1 MRPSGSVG
9 VALSLCLF
17 VKSLQ
22 AESLGDERLLLVP
35 LLFLQVLQDKTLIP
49 FASYFQECW
58 HSEEPGKTETVLPF
72 RAKGRFVY
80 SVIKVISPCKAK
92 VKRLTP
98 H

>member
-22 AESLGDERLLLVP
+22 AESLGDERLLQVP

-49 FASYFQECW
+49 LASYFLFKNVGIVK
-58 HSEEPGKTETVLPF
+58 EP
-72 RAKGRFVY
+72 
-80 SVIKVISPCKAK
+80 
-92 VKRLTP
+92 
-98 H
+98 